1 MSTAQVA
8 VRETTAEAS
17 PHDPD
22 PDGHL
27 DAFRQW
33 RRTDDRQARQ
43 DLICYY
49 LPLVRRIARRYVRTG
64 VPLDDLAQIG
74 SIGLMNAVDSFD
86 PERGV
91 KFEAYAYHHIAGEI
105 RHYLRDGAEHVR
117 APRWVRKSYGEVI
130 NTAASLRQM
139 LGRTPTVAEIA
150 SQMHLSVSGVLDIL
164 SAHNRARVHSINDL
178 LEGQEVRPDIAGDLQ
193 EPSSTLP
200 VEDRLMLLA
209 AIGRLPEL
217 QRRVVYFLF
226 YQDLTQSDVATR
238 LGISQRHVSRVLTA
252 ALKRLSALLG
262 AAEDGEAAG
271 SKPQGVG
278 VPDRAF
284 GRHAG
289 RARRRRGGNHST
301 YFPFEGESAMR
312 PRRPFVPAETAIAS
326 EPAAWDAADEV
337 VMSGRGAAARREL
350 EPCLAA
356 AGG

>member
-1 MSTAQVA
+1 MSTALVA
-8 VRETTAEAS
+8 VRETTAGAS

-27 DAFRQW
+27 DAFRQL
-33 RRTDDRQARQ
+33 RRTDDPQTRQ

-49 LPLVRRIARRYVRTG
+49 LPLARRIARRYVRTG
-64 VPLDDLAQIG
+64 VPLDDLTQIG

-117 APRWVRKSYGEVI
+117 APRWVRKSYGEVTT
-130 NTAASLRQM
+130 TAASLRQT

-150 SQMHLSVSGVLDIL
+150 RQMHLSVTGVLDIL

-178 LEGQEVRPDIAGDLQ
+178 LEGQEVRPDIVSDLQ

-200 VEDRLMLLA
+200 EDRLMLLA
-209 AIGRLPEL
+209 AMGRLPDL
-217 QRRVVYFLF
+217 QRKVVYFLF

-262 AAEDGEAAG
+262 PAEDGEAAA
-271 SKPQGVG
+271 SKPQGVRA
-278 VPDRAF
+278 PDRAF

-289 RARRRRGGNHST
+289 RARRRRGSGHST
-301 YFPFEGESAMR
+301 YFPFEGESSMR
-312 PRRPFVPAETAIAS
+312 PHRQFVPAETTAAL
-326 EPAAWDAADEV
+326 EPAPWDAADEV
-337 VMSGRGAAARREL
+337 VGSGRGAAARLEL
-350 EPCLAA
+350 EPCLSA